1 MTTSMTEHLTK
12 LNDTVEL
19 VCKTWVDAKLMP
31 QQNRPAVIDAALSD
45 EDMNAKLRGSIV
57 RTVTGTT
64 AAYWVVPGAGSV
76 FTSGSSA
83 KLNVSDNWTTAA
95 KMKKMDTFGTIDAV
109 VLGVM
114 TFPASAGARAA
125 KLKLGTLDATLT
137 PATGTTDAISSV
149 NVNVAGST
157 ATKGVEEAIL
167 ALGLE

>member
-12 LNDTVEL
+12 LKDTVEL

-45 EDMNAKLRGSIV
+45 EDMNAKLHGSIV

-95 KMKKMDTFGTIDAV
+95 KM
-109 VLGVM
+109 
-114 TFPASAGARAA
+114 
-125 KLKLGTLDATLT
+125 
-137 PATGTTDAISSV
+137 
-149 NVNVAGST
+149 
-157 ATKGVEEAIL
+157 
-167 ALGLE
+167 